1 MPLKNLHEK
10 LYYKGKDKKKRKIK
24 TEYSNSENSRDASFK
39 KREPLLNWERKT
51 LLKKE
56 KPDLQKEKQKTEDKK
71 NFKLHLIIGSVVFI
85 ALVILIGLGVVFYGK
100 YKESLFDPARVV
112 VDIAGVKA
120 IDSGRECSY
129 KFKITNN
136 NKVDLN
142 QTRLRIDIPSE
153 LKLKENEF
161 TELNLATA
169 TIKVGKIKAKD
180 SQEYELNFN
189 VFGAKNSQI
198 YLKGILD
205 YQPEG
210 FSAFFESRSQ
220 IDLLIESSAL
230 QLDIVA
236 SQEAS
241 QGELVEYRIYIE
253 NKSKK
258 PLENL
263 VLNAEYPEGF
273 SYYSG
278 EPQSFSDNHIW
289 RISEIEAFQQK
300 EIVVRGTLKGPVD
313 AVRSFSAIIGVGS
326 IGDNF
331 TTLNKAE
338 TNIKIIKPRVEINQ
352 TINGKN
358 DLESVKA
365 GDVLKFVINF
375 KNTSEEPLR
384 DLILTEKMEG
394 RAIDEASYI
403 LPRGGYYD
411 EEKNTIIW
419 KASDFAQ
426 LKNLNP
432 QEEGQVEF
440 RVQVKKILP
449 VENESDENFII
460 QASPAIESLDV
471 DSSLWENKKIG
482 LGAVSLKVQ
491 SKLLLEV
498 SGNYNDGELA
508 NEGPMPL
515 KQGEKTT
522 FTLRFSLLNTSNDLR
537 DVIVKAALPAGVTWE
552 ENYLPQETG
561 VEFNER
567 TNELTWKVGSL
578 KAGTGFRI
586 PVRSLAFQVGVT
598 PSKYQLEEG
607 DKKIGL
613 INQIKATA
621 FDTFLEQNVEY
632 NYKEFRVLQIND
644 Y

>member
-1 MPLKNLHEK
+1 MPLKKLHEK
-10 LYYKGKDKKKRKIK
+10 LYYKDKDKKKKKIK
-24 TEYSNSENSRDASFK
+24 TEYSNSENSQGASFK
-39 KREPLLNWERKT
+39 KREPLLNWERET

-56 KPDLQKEKQKTEDKK
+56 KPDFRKEEQNIEDKK
-71 NFKLHLIIGSVVFI
+71 KFRLYLIIGSVVFI
-85 ALVILIGLGVVFYGK
+85 SLVILIGLGIVFYGK
-100 YKESLFDPARVV
+100 YKESLFDPERVI
-112 VDIAGVKA
+112 VDIIGTKE

-136 NKVDLN
+136 NKVDLGHSK
-142 QTRLRIDIPSE
+142 LKIDIPSE
-153 LKLKENEF
+153 LELKENEF
-161 TELNLATA
+161 TELELATA
-169 TIKVGKIKAKD
+169 AINIGKIKAKG
-180 SQEYELNFN
+180 SKEYELNFN

-210 FSAFFESRSQ
+210 FNAFFESRNQ
-220 IDLLIESSAL
+220 IDLLIKSSAL

-258 PLENL
+258 PLKNL
-263 VLNAEYPEGF
+263 VLNAEYPEEF

-300 EIVVRGTLKGPVD
+300 EIVIKGTLKGSID
-313 AVRSFSAIIGVGS
+313 AVKKFSAVIGVGS

-352 TINGKN
+352 TINGKS
-358 DLESVKA
+358 DLKSVKA

-384 DLILTEKMEG
+384 DLILTEKMES
-394 RAIDEASYI
+394 RVIDEASYI
-403 LPRGGYYD
+403 LPRGGHYD

-419 KASDFAQ
+419 KASDISQ

-432 QEEGQVEF
+432 QKEGQVAF
-440 RVQVKKILP
+440 RVQVKEILP
-449 VENESDENFII
+449 VENEGDENFII

-471 DSSLWENKKIG
+471 DSPLWENKKIG

-491 SKLLLEV
+491 SKLLLEI

-515 KQGEKTT
+515 AQGEKTT
-522 FTLRFSLLNTSNDLR
+522 FTLRFSLLNTSNDLK
-537 DVIVKAALPAGVTWE
+537 DVVIKTALPTGVTWE

-598 PSKYQLEEG
+598 PSEYQLEEG

-621 FDTFLEQNVEY
+621 FDTFLGENVEY
-632 NYKEFRVLQIND
+632 DYKEFRVLQIND